1 MKDTISS
8 KNTHVSNNSGN
19 NEWYTP
25 ANIIEL
31 ARNSM
36 GSIDIDPSSCDIAQS
51 TVKAATYWTKETNG
65 LDKSWYG
72 NVWMNPPYSAALIKQ
87 FCAKLNQEY
96 SNGNVK
102 SFITLTNNA
111 TETQWF
117 KQLYEVSSVMC
128 FLTKRV
134 KFLDQELKP
143 IGAPLQGQVLCF
155 QGNDLQKEMFIKNFS
170 EIGLIL
176 NK

>member
-1 MKDTISS
+1 MT
-8 KNTHVSNNSGN
+8 TTPHVKHNSGN

-25 ANIIEL
+25 ASIIEL
-31 ARNSM
+31 ARNTM
-36 GSIDIDPSSCDIAQS
+36 GSIDVDPSSCDVAQQ

-87 FCAKLNQEY
+87 FCTKLNQEC

-102 SFITLTNNA
+102 SFINLTNNA

-117 KQLYEVSSVMC
+117 KQLYEVSSVFC

-143 IGAPLQGQVLCF
+143 IGAPLQVQVLCF
-155 QGNDLQKEMFIKNFS
+155 QGNS
-170 EIGLIL
+170 EQASKFVECYGELGIIL
-176 NK
+176 KKY

>member
-1 MKDTISS
+1 MSNVDFS
-8 KNTHVSNNSGN
+8 KKTHVSNNSGN

-25 ANIIEL
+25 SNIIEL
-31 ARNSM
+31 ARDTM
-36 GSIDIDPSSCDIAQS
+36 GCIDIDPSSCEVAQY
-51 TVKAATYWTKETNG
+51 TVKATVYWTKETNG
-65 LDKSWYG
+65 LDKDWIG

-87 FCAKLNQEY
+87 FCNKLKEEY
-96 SNGNVK
+96 LSGNTK
-102 SFITLTNNA
+102 SFVTLTNNA

-117 KQLYEVSSVMC
+117 KQLHDVSSVFC

-134 KFLDQELKP
+134 KFLDQQLKP

-170 EIGLIL
+170 DLGLIL
-176 NK
+176 KK